1 MLNKFTGNDANKPF
15 HSHTFADAAN
25 GASMGSTNAQSF
37 GQRRQADQNR
47 QMIRR
52 YSESSVAS
60 AGERLKEEL
69 IKRIETPEQTPGGH
83 HKHKYR
89 MSRQAFNAG
98 KTPSPARGGPK
109 PLQVPKRNNFSEPP
123 GRKYNPF
130 A

>member
-1 MLNKFTGNDANKPF
+1 MLNKFSGNDANKPF
-15 HSHTFADAAN
+15 HSHTFADAAS
-25 GASMGSTNAQSF
+25 GSSMGSTNAQSF

-52 YSESSVAS
+52 YGESSVAS

-69 IKRIETPEQTPGGH
+69 IKRIESPDQAPGH

-98 KTPSPARGGPK
+98 ETPMRGGAK

-123 GRKYNPF
+123 GRKYNPYG
-130 A
+130 

>member
-1 MLNKFTGNDANKPF
+1 
-15 HSHTFADAAN
+15 
-25 GASMGSTNAQSF
+25 MGSTNAQSF

-47 QMIRR
+47 QVIRR
-52 YSESSVAS
+52 YGESSVAS

-69 IKRIETPEQTPGGH
+69 IKRIESPEQTPGH

-98 KTPSPARGGPK
+98 EAPTPTRGGAK

-123 GRKYNPF
+123 GRKYNPYG
-130 A
+130 